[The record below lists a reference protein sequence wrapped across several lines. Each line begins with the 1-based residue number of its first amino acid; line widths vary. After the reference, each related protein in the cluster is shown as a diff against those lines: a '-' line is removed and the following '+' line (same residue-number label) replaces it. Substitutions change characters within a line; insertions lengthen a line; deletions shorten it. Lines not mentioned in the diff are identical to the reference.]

1 MPLDNTFN
9 IDDVEQPGQIEYDL
23 IMSREDARKALTEI
37 AQFSHV
43 ALDFETTSLRPEDG
57 VVRLTSITTPD
68 WTYLFD
74 HFSCGSFESMVDDF
88 LGLGCVFLVFNAGF
102 EYRWFDYF
110 RPEKVELWDIQFMR
124 KAKLGG
130 WGGASLAR
138 QIKLDLKIE
147 LPKDEQSSNWSDPY
161 LTQSQLNYAA
171 YDSYITWMD
180 YEYWNSELTT
190 EQWGGFTVFNDA
202 VRGNIEMEDS
212 GLWLDT
218 GIHAK
223 NLRVWQTKA
232 ATAKRYFERFTPPSI
247 IANINSKK
255 QMSDFLKR
263 ELHPDTLAQWPT
275 TPKGKQLSLER
286 ETLLLACQ
294 WLPYPMNRWLLA
306 YVIYS
311 YWTKYIGTYGQK
323 LIDKQNFLGKVT
335 YRLNMAAARTG
346 RYSSSSENI
355 QNIPRKPYIR
365 RAFRVN
371 PRTGELMVLAD
382 YSGIEV
388 RTLAELSGD
397 EQLIHDTIFGNVHGE
412 GAALIQGI
420 DSEEYMA
427 VLADDG
433 HKYYYRFKEWRNQ
446 AKVFTFRLTYG
457 AGLGALSLS
466 LKKGI
471 KETQEALEKWAT
483 RYPKAYN
490 YRFNMQEHMNHD
502 GFIPVCDGR
511 TIYVPKPDRALPV
524 AANYPIQGAAASV
537 MYRAVYHTR
546 REYIEHD
553 VDATLAASVHDE
565 LLSYSAEHDAERALE
580 CKLRG
585 MEQGWLDIFP
595 GTSTDNL
602 IESAIGKSWAAKP

>member
-1 MPLDNTFN
+1 
-9 IDDVEQPGQIEYDL
+9 
-23 IMSREDARKALTEI
+23 
-37 AQFSHV
+37 
-43 ALDFETTSLRPEDG
+43 
-57 VVRLTSITTPD
+57 
-68 WTYLFD
+68 
-74 HFSCGSFESMVDDF
+74 
-88 LGLGCVFLVFNAGF
+88 
-102 EYRWFDYF
+102 
-110 RPEKVELWDIQFMR
+110 
-124 KAKLGG
+124 
-130 WGGASLAR
+130 
-138 QIKLDLKIE
+138 
-147 LPKDEQSSNWSDPY
+147 
-161 LTQSQLNYAA
+161 
-171 YDSYITWMD
+171 
-180 YEYWNSELTT
+180 
-190 EQWGGFTVFNDA
+190 
-202 VRGNIEMEDS
+202 
-212 GLWLDT
+212 
-218 GIHAK
+218 
-223 NLRVWQTKA
+223 
-232 ATAKRYFERFTPPSI
+232 
-247 IANINSKK
+247 
-255 QMSDFLKR
+255 
-263 ELHPDTLAQWPT
+263 
-275 TPKGKQLSLER
+275 
-286 ETLLLACQ
+286 
-294 WLPYPMNRWLLA
+294 
-306 YVIYS
+306 
-311 YWTKYIGTYGQK
+311 
-323 LIDKQNFLGKVT
+323 
-335 YRLNMAAARTG
+335 
-346 RYSSSSENI
+346 
-355 QNIPRKPYIR
+355 
-365 RAFRVN
+365 
-371 PRTGELMVLAD
+371 MVLAD

-420 DSEEYMA
+420 DPEEYMA